1 MTVPNTFKGFAYN
14 EKKWNELRKVEFE
27 PKKINPEDVV
37 IKIEACGLCGSD
49 IHTLKGD
56 WGEVSRKDLV
66 VGHEIVGKVVQ
77 VGNDVKNVKVGQIAG
92 IGAQCNS
99 CLHCDRCLNDYEN
112 YCTEMVPTYNK
123 ADPLSDNYIT
133 QGGYANYAICNEH
146 YVFPM
151 PKEIS
156 PSEAA
161 PLLCGGLTVFAPLTR
176 SLGYDMTGKKVGIVG
191 IGGLGHMAI
200 IFAHAL
206 GAEVTAISRSS
217 AKRLDA
223 LKMGAKS
230 FIATGE
236 NENWTTEYADK
247 FDLVLNCA
255 ANYSSLD
262 FNSLAL
268 IIKFKGELIIVGAP
282 SLEEGLEILAFPI
295 ILKKITILG
304 SVVGSRKDA
313 LKMIEI
319 VDKHKVKPWVEEIPI
334 NSENI
339 ASSLERCDRSDI
351 KYRFVFTDFDK
362 EFQ

>member
-1 MTVPNTFKGFAYN
+1 MTVPKRFEGFAYN
-14 EKKWNELRKVEFE
+14 EKNWKQLRKVEFQ
-27 PKKINPEDVV
+27 PKKVNPEDVV

-56 WGEVSRKDLV
+56 WGSVARKDLV
-66 VGHEIVGKVVQ
+66 VGHEIVGKIVQ
-77 VGNDVKNVKVGQIAG
+77 VGNNVNNVKVGQIAG
-92 IGAQCNS
+92 IGAQSNS
-99 CLHCDRCLNDYEN
+99 CLSCDRCLDDYEN
-112 YCTEMVPTYNK
+112 YCTKMVPKYN
-123 ADPLSDNYIT
+123 ALDPLADNYIT

-161 PLLCGGLTVFAPLTR
+161 PLLCGGLTVFSPLTR
-176 SLGYDMTGKKVGIVG
+176 SLGYDMTGKKVGVVG

-200 IFAHAL
+200 LFAQAL
-206 GAEVTAISRSS
+206 GAEVAAISRSS
-217 AKRLDA
+217 AKKQDA
-223 LKMGAKS
+223 MKMGATT

-236 NENWTTEYADK
+236 NENWTTEHANE

-255 ANYSSLD
+255 SNYSSLD
-262 FNSLAL
+262 FNSLAQ

-282 SLEEGLEILAFPI
+282 SLEEGLKILSFPL
-295 ILKKITILG
+295 ILKKLTILG

-313 LKMIEI
+313 LKMIE
-319 VDKHKVKPWVEEIPI
+319 VVGKHKLKPWVEEIPI
-334 NSENI
+334 SSENI
-339 ASSLERCDRSDI
+339 AISLEKCDSSDV

>member
-1 MTVPNTFKGFAYN
+1 MTVPRTFKGFAYN
-14 EKKWNELRKVEFE
+14 EKNWNQLLKVEFQ
-27 PKKINPEDVV
+27 PKKVNLEDVV

-77 VGNDVKNVKVGQIAG
+77 IGSNVENVKVGQIAG

-99 CLHCDRCLNDYEN
+99 CLRCERCLNDYEN
-112 YCTEMVPTYNK
+112 YCTKMVPTYNSPDSL
-123 ADPLSDNYIT
+123 ADNYIT

-156 PSEAA
+156 SSEAA

-200 IFAHAL
+200 IFAQAL

-217 AKRLDA
+217 AKKQDA
-223 LKMGAKS
+223 IKMGATS
-230 FIATGE
+230 FIATSE
-236 NENWTTEYADK
+236 NENWTTEHADK
-247 FDLVLNCA
+247 LDLVLNCA
-255 ANYSSLD
+255 SNYSSLD
-262 FNSLAL
+262 FNNLAL

-282 SLEEGLEILAFPI
+282 SLEESLKILAFTLL
-295 ILKKITILG
+295 LKKITILG
-304 SVVGSRKDA
+304 SVVGSRRDA
-313 LKMIEI
+313 LKMIEV
-319 VDKHKVKPWVEEIPI
+319 VDKHKLKPWVEEVPI
-334 NSENI
+334 NVENI
-339 ASSLERCDRSDI
+339 AASIETCDRSNV

-362 EFQ
+362 EF